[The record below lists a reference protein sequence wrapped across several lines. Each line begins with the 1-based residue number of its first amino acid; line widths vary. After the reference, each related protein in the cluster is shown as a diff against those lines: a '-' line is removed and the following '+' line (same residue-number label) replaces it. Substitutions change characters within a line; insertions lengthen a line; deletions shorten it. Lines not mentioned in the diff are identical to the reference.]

1 MTGRVFKISADI
13 VWHVPWMLPC
23 YHPIEH
29 NNFLETTKYL
39 ESMHIYIYIHTLD
52 LTPHPETVNTRI
64 ISIFSSQ
71 SLQTFIFLLL
81 LGVR

>member
-29 NNFLETTKYL
+29 KNFLETTKYL
-39 ESMHIYIYIHTLD
+39 ESMHIYIYISIYIGSNPPTQKQS
-52 LTPHPETVNTRI
+52 TPGLFP
-64 ISIFSSQ
+64 
-71 SLQTFIFLLL
+71 FL
-81 LGVR
+81 VANPYKPSFFYCYWV